1 MNLLSFVSLRDG
13 THWLKTHN
21 FASVN
26 FLAVLGEGKLQLSV
40 KHGVQAPQKLRHTP
54 GVKPE
59 EKKREE
65 RERKTRMSGEIWK
78 EKNKKTSEFFQP
90 DDAKESNIA
99 LPVLRSWGQCRS
111 DTSTMS
117 LKCLTF

>member
-26 FLAVLGEGKLQLSV
+26 FLAVLGERKLQLSI

-54 GVKPE
+54 GVKSE
-59 EKKREE
+59 EKKERRE
-65 RERKTRMSGEIWK
+65 GK
-78 EKNKKTSEFFQP
+78 ENKDVGRDVEG
-90 DDAKESNIA
+90 KE
-99 LPVLRSWGQCRS
+99 
-111 DTSTMS
+111 
-117 LKCLTF
+117 